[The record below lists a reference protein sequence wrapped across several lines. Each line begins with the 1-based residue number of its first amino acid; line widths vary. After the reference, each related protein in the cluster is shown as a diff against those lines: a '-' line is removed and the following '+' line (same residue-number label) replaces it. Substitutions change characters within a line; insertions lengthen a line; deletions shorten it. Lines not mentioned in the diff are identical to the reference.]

1 MANVKIHCPNCH
13 QEYDVDEAALG
24 HEAECEACKKT
35 FVLQADAA
43 STEPSSEMK
52 IDGGSAVEADDK
64 EKLANLYT
72 LARREFKI
80 GNYKDAV
87 WYYKKIMTDD
97 PDNWEPAFVMNFI
110 KAGHGTQKWE
120 NIADEVDM
128 FSKELDET
136 IRLIEK
142 TTDANE
148 RNDLLSDMVLPS
160 SLEVANIQM
169 DGMKQILDSIM
180 QLKNCKN
187 IILRNLTF
195 KAAGA
200 YDIDG
205 NDNLTLATSTYIWID
220 HCDFQDGVDG
230 NFDCTKSSDNIC
242 VSWCR
247 FRYLIAPKSGGSGG
261 ADDHRYSD
269 LWGGA
274 DKEDSDGK
282 LNTTFVSCWWDKG
295 CRERM
300 PRVRFGKV
308 HLVNCYWGS
317 DVTSYCI
324 GIGLKAQIYVQNGV
338 FNGKGS
344 NYKFASSSGENDYS
358 IKISGCKGQ
367 SDYSGSKKESIF
379 TPSYSLTPYS
389 VDQVVSAVTNSSTG
403 AGPTLQIKEGGTV
416 VTDIFEVSPVE
427 TTPQYFDVYTLT
439 GVKVRTKATSL
450 SGLPRGIYIANGR
463 KKFVK

>member
-13 QEYDVDEAALG
+13 QEYDVDEADLG

-52 IDGGSAVEADDK
+52 IDGGSGVEADDK

-120 NIADEVDM
+120 NIVDEVDM

-180 QLKNCKN
+180 QLKNWNQENREILIKN
-187 IILRNLTF
+187 SNSIMRLYEKVADFYRKYFPHDQATFLDIWKMICENTVSEEFQNHVASNIKKFEPNYVIPPVKEVPAIRNPNVRLMII
-195 KAAGA
+195 AISVIAG
-200 YDIDG
+200 
-205 NDNLTLATSTYIWID
+205 LACLGI
-220 HCDFQDGVDG
+220 
-230 NFDCTKSSDNIC
+230 
-242 VSWCR
+242 
-247 FRYLIAPKSGGSGG
+247 LIAWLC
-261 ADDHRYSD
+261 H
-269 LWGGA
+269 
-274 DKEDSDGK
+274 
-282 LNTTFVSCWWDKG
+282 
-295 CRERM
+295 
-300 PRVRFGKV
+300 
-308 HLVNCYWGS
+308 
-317 DVTSYCI
+317 
-324 GIGLKAQIYVQNGV
+324 
-338 FNGKGS
+338 
-344 NYKFASSSGENDYS
+344 
-358 IKISGCKGQ
+358 
-367 SDYSGSKKESIF
+367 
-379 TPSYSLTPYS
+379 
-389 VDQVVSAVTNSSTG
+389 
-403 AGPTLQIKEGGTV
+403 
-416 VTDIFEVSPVE
+416 
-427 TTPQYFDVYTLT
+427 
-439 GVKVRTKATSL
+439 
-450 SGLPRGIYIANGR
+450 
-463 KKFVK
+463 

>member
-43 STEPSSEMK
+43 SPESSSEKK
-52 IDGGSAVEADDK
+52 IDGGGAVEADDK

-120 NIADEVDM
+120 NIADEIDT

-180 QLKNCKN
+180 QLKNWNQENREILIKN
-187 IILRNLTF
+187 SNSIMRLYEKVADLYRKYFQKDRTTYLDLWKKVCENAPSEEIHHGVAAKIKRLEPNYSEPPVKEIPPVRNPNIRLLII
-195 KAAGA
+195 AVSVIAG
-200 YDIDG
+200 
-205 NDNLTLATSTYIWID
+205 LACLGI
-220 HCDFQDGVDG
+220 
-230 NFDCTKSSDNIC
+230 
-242 VSWCR
+242 
-247 FRYLIAPKSGGSGG
+247 LIAWLC
-261 ADDHRYSD
+261 H
-269 LWGGA
+269 
-274 DKEDSDGK
+274 
-282 LNTTFVSCWWDKG
+282 
-295 CRERM
+295 
-300 PRVRFGKV
+300 
-308 HLVNCYWGS
+308 
-317 DVTSYCI
+317 
-324 GIGLKAQIYVQNGV
+324 
-338 FNGKGS
+338 
-344 NYKFASSSGENDYS
+344 
-358 IKISGCKGQ
+358 
-367 SDYSGSKKESIF
+367 
-379 TPSYSLTPYS
+379 
-389 VDQVVSAVTNSSTG
+389 
-403 AGPTLQIKEGGTV
+403 
-416 VTDIFEVSPVE
+416 
-427 TTPQYFDVYTLT
+427 
-439 GVKVRTKATSL
+439 
-450 SGLPRGIYIANGR
+450 
-463 KKFVK
+463 